1 MMKPLPILLLIVS
14 IFTVGYFSGCNSVK
28 VTQFKEYQAA
38 VEKRDKLQTQL
49 NAADIA
55 LRESQQKQTE
65 TRDKEVI
72 KYVTVY
78 RDRIEDPVIAECVR
92 DSGILQLYDA
102 TVSAPGK

>member
-1 MMKPLPILLLIVS
+1 MVGVY
-14 IFTVGYFSGCNSVK
+14 TTGYFSGRNSVK
-28 VTQFKEYQAA
+28 VTQFKEYQTA

-55 LRESQQKQTE
+55 LQEFQQKQTE

-78 RDRIEDPVIAECVR
+78 RDRIKDPVIAEYVR

-102 TVSAPGK
+102 TVSTSGK